1 MLLKSLSP
9 ALYAGLMLISLSA
22 QEARRSRPQVLD
34 SAFED
39 LTVERGASGMR
50 DRKLSGT
57 FSETL
62 LLFNRAAE
70 PRTASERKIAQP
82 FTGHPTDSVDIESDD
97 RELDLV
103 SVSGLTESARERIV
117 SGRAAITGFSGAGD
131 GTRQA
136 TAFDPRA
143 VMSSPSYGGTLD
155 SQQLFSW
162 RAGFGTVEYWLWA
175 GSCQDCTD
183 IFDGS
188 AGRSQS
194 YRVNMP
200 MDGRRIYVTLFT
212 FSQGLWYWHD
222 YQYNAPKGVSNE
234 VASMLS
240 PSPGSTLAA
249 SQTFSWN
256 RGSGVTS
263 YWLWIGNCRDCTDIL
278 DVNMG
283 RDTSYV
289 TRIPTDGR
297 AVYVTLF
304 SLIDGNWYWYDYTY
318 VAPPTVGTPLLVTL
332 TITNKLSRAINI
344 KVNGLTVGSVPAN
357 ETRDHEMR
365 ASSIDFSWDLQRHD
379 LGGRMLGDT
388 MGGSFRHIANAS
400 GKYTFTIDNRVG
412 DASYFNPWISNNSS
426 NTLWVEANGGLND
439 QNRCNCT
446 ASPGAQRVSFGYY
459 KLFSN
464 SNVRG
469 YRNSAYT
476 GAYSYWGT
484 DTNGSIGGRRIQDIA
499 ESETGI
505 TRLNVQ

>member
-9 ALYAGLMLISLSA
+9 ALYAGLMLITLSA
-22 QEARRSRPQVLD
+22 QEARRSRPPILD
-34 SAFED
+34 AASND
-39 LTVERGASGMR
+39 STVERGAAGMR

-57 FSETL
+57 FSESL
-62 LLFNRAAE
+62 VLSNRAAE
-70 PRTASERKIAQP
+70 PRTAPERKISQP
-82 FTGHPTDSVDIESDD
+82 FTGQLTESVDLESGD

-103 SVSGLTESARERIV
+103 SVSSLTESARERIV
-117 SGRAAITGFSGAGD
+117 SGRAAIAAFTGAGD
-131 GTRQA
+131 GSREA

-143 VMSSPSYGGTLD
+143 VMSSPSYGSTLD

-162 RAGFGTVEYWLWA
+162 QAGFGTVEYWLWA

-183 IFDGS
+183 IFDAS

-194 YRVNMP
+194 YRINMP

-222 YQYNAPKGVSNE
+222 YQYNAPRGVSNE
-234 VASMLS
+234 AASMIS

-297 AVYVTLF
+297 AIYVTLF
-304 SLIDGNWYWYDYTY
+304 SFIGGDWYWYDYTY
-318 VAPPTVGTPLLVTL
+318 VSPRQNGTNLLTL
-332 TITNKLSRAINI
+332 TITNKLSRPINI
-344 KVNGLTVGSVPAN
+344 KVNGSTVGSVPAN

-365 ASSIDFSWDLQRHD
+365 ASSIDFSWDLQRVE
-379 LGGRMLGDT
+379 LGGRPLGDT
-388 MGGSFRHIANAS
+388 MGGSFAHIANAS
-400 GKYTFTIDNRVG
+400 GNYSFTIDNRVG
-412 DASYFNPWISNNSS
+412 DSSYFNPWISNNGS
-426 NTLWVEANGGLND
+426 NTLWMEANGGLNS
-439 QNRCNCT
+439 QNRCNCS

-469 YRNSAYT
+469 FRNSAYT

-484 DTNGSIGGRRIQDIA
+484 DTNGSVGGRRIQDIA
-499 ESETGI
+499 ESGTGI
-505 TRLNVQ
+505 TRLTAP